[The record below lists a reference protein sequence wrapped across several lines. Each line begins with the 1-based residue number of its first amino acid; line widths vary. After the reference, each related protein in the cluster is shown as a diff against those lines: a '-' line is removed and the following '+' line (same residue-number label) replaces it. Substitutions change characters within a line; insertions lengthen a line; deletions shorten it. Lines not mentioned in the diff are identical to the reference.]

1 MATTPEADEEA
12 KTVASHTLAYLRSL
26 DRKLD
31 LVVDTL
37 QRHGERLSR
46 VERDLGE
53 SRRDITEVKGD
64 IALLD
69 NKVLTAQAEI
79 LAILHR
85 LDPGSDQ
92 AKSQE

>member
-37 QRHGERLSR
+37 QRHGERLAR
-46 VERDLGE
+46 LDRDLGE
-53 SRRDITEVKGD
+53 ARRDINEVKGD
-64 IALLD
+64 IALLE
-69 NKVLTAQAEI
+69 NKVLTAQTEI
-79 LAILHR
+79 LMILRR
-85 LDPGSDQ
+85 LDPGSDRVQ
-92 AKSQE
+92 SDE

>member
-12 KTVASHTLAYLRSL
+12 KTVASHTYLRSL

-37 QRHGERLSR
+37 QRHDERLAR
-46 VERDLGE
+46 LERDLGE
-53 SRRDITEVKGD
+53 VRRDIIEVKGD
-64 IALLD
+64 IALPE
-69 NKVLTAQAEI
+69 NKMLTAQTGI
-79 LAILHR
+79 LMILRR

-92 AKSQE
+92 AKPQE